1 MFWRKRVQ
9 RVAILFAVVA
19 IAFIYQTQSSSV
31 GDDVQPI
38 PTESLDATVRGT
50 MQEKLAHSQLILNGL
65 VTRDFTMMKN
75 AAEELKTISLGA
87 PQQIEGDQID
97 NELYEHFRL
106 EFLRTCTLIE
116 RMSKE
121 ENLEG
126 AAFAYQ
132 SLTANCLACHSYLD
146 RDEQATR
153 PLIR

>member
-1 MFWRKRVQ
+1 MFLRNRLKRVTL
-9 RVAILFAVVA
+9 LFGVVV
-19 IAFIYQTQSSSV
+19 ITISYHTQSSSV

-38 PTESLDATVRGT
+38 PTESLDERVRGT
-50 MQEKLAHSQLILNGL
+50 MREKLAHSQLILNGL
-65 VTRDFTMMKN
+65 VTHDFEMMEK
-75 AAEELKTISLGA
+75 AAGDLKRISLSA
-87 PQQIEGDQID
+87 PEQIEGDETD

-121 ENLEG
+121 KNLEG

-132 SLTANCLACHSYLD
+132 SMTANCLTCHSYLD
-146 RDEQATR
+146 RDERAAR